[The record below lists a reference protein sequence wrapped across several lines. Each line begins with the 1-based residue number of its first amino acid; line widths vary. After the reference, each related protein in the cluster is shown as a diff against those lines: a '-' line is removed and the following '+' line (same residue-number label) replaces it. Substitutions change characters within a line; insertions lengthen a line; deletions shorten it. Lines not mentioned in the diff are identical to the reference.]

1 MKKIALMCDSAAD
14 IAKEEAERLH
24 IHVLR
29 MPLIING
36 KEYIEEETITDKEI
50 IDALQ
55 AGERITTAQPSIGEM
70 INMWDALLET
80 HDEVF
85 YLPLS
90 RELSGTCGN
99 AITMAEQYKG
109 RVTVVDSE
117 YACYPIVV
125 QLLHAREMFEK
136 GYSSAEVKKKLET
149 ESSLFA
155 ILIPET
161 LTTLKNGGRLSP
173 AAAALA
179 GMLKIHP
186 LLNVDHGSIGVQDK
200 VRTISKAYKEGI
212 RAVLK
217 DVDPQDYTWMV
228 IDADNRK
235 QSDALKKELEE
246 LTGQPVEQHSFKAV
260 IMSHTGPGT
269 IGFGRIKKIKY

>member
-109 RVTVVDSE
+109 RVTVVD
-117 YACYPIVV
+117 
-125 QLLHAREMFEK
+125 
-136 GYSSAEVKKKLET
+136 
-149 ESSLFA
+149 
-155 ILIPET
+155 
-161 LTTLKNGGRLSP
+161 
-173 AAAALA
+173 A
-179 GMLKIHP
+179 GEDA
-186 LLNVDHGSIGVQDK
+186 DH
-200 VRTISKAYKEGI
+200 T
-212 RAVLK
+212 AVL
-217 DVDPQDYTWMV
+217 
-228 IDADNRK
+228 R
-235 QSDALKKELEE
+235 
-246 LTGQPVEQHSFKAV
+246 G
-260 IMSHTGPGT
+260 
-269 IGFGRIKKIKY
+269 